1 MSEKSSRLKYPV
13 SHQVNIVDN
22 YHGVEVADPYRW
34 LEDTQLEETKT
45 WIASQN
51 QLTFS
56 YLAEIPSRSDIKQR
70 LTEVWDYEK
79 YGLPFKQGDQYFYF
93 KNDGLQNQNVL
104 YVLPDLDATP
114 RALIDP
120 NLWSEDGT
128 ISLSGI
134 SLSEDGQLLAY
145 GYSVSGS

>member
-114 RALIDP
+114 R
-120 NLWSEDGT
+120 
-128 ISLSGI
+128 
-134 SLSEDGQLLAY
+134 
-145 GYSVSGS
+145 